1 VPDVP
6 TIAECGRGTGDSGY
20 KDFDVTGWLGVLAPA
35 HTPSDLIANLSMQF
49 VSALAM
55 PEVKSKLLAQAFYP
69 DGACGSAFAA
79 RLKKEYEYYGRV
91 IREAKIGM

>member
-1 VPDVP
+1 
-6 TIAECGRGTGDSGY
+6 
-20 KDFDVTGWLGVLAPA
+20 
-35 HTPSDLIANLSMQF
+35 MQF